1 VSRRGFIAGAA
12 GLTIALRV
20 ASPAAGRRVLSDGY
34 TGTVA
39 KEIALELVSTAE
51 NSTKN
56 WRSAY
61 SYIQDIGDG
70 RGYTAGIVGWCSGT
84 GDMLAL
90 VQDYSSAVPGNLL
103 QRYIPQLRQI
113 AAAPDASVPGLSDAL
128 LGPAFITA
136 WAHAATT
143 AQFQA
148 AQLAERDRVYWDP
161 ALAAA
166 NRDGL
171 GRLGL
176 YIYYDISVNHGP
188 GSDSQSFAGMVAGV
202 KAGGRRCPAQGG
214 DQIAYLSAIVAA
226 RDEVLRGWGQ
236 YQVGGRGTIAGKF
249 LSDKNLNLT
258 LPLRWTVY
266 GDAYSITTLPDP

>member
-12 GLTIALRV
+12 GLTIALGV
-20 ASPAAGRRVLSDGY
+20 ASPAAGRRAPSDGY
-34 TGTVA
+34 TGPVK

-70 RGYTAGIVGWCSGT
+70 RGYTAGIVGWCTGT
-84 GDMLAL
+84 GDMLTL
-90 VQDYSSAVPGNLL
+90 VQHYSSATPGNLL
-103 QRYIPQLRQI
+103 QRYIPQLQQI
-113 AAAPDASVPGLSDAL
+113 AAAPDASVPGLSHAL
-128 LGPAFITA
+128 LGPAFTTA
-136 WAHAATT
+136 WATAAKTD
-143 AQFQA
+143 QFPA
-148 AQLAERDRVYWDP
+148 AQRAERDRVYWHP

-166 NRDGL
+166 KRDGL
-171 GRLGL
+171 GRLGR
-176 YIYYDISVNHGP
+176 YIYYDICVNQGVGTDP
-188 GSDSQSFAGMVAGV
+188 DSFASIVAGV

-214 DQIAYLSAIVAA
+214 DEIAYLSAIVAA

-236 YQVGGRGTIAGKF
+236 YQVNGRGTIAGKF
-249 LSDKNLNLT
+249 LSEKNLSLT

-266 GDAYSITTLPDP
+266 TDAYSITTLPDA